1 MYLIYIKKKHN
12 ILQLNIVLDEYCF
25 LVSSRVQNS
34 STRKMPSAQKS
45 SNTKQ
50 LPSIKKSRV
59 GTRQMPS
66 SRKSRSSTRTRLEEF
81 SKVEYP
87 PNSNLIV

>member
-59 GTRQMPS
+59 LDKCRVVEKVDRVLELDSKNFP
-66 SRKSRSSTRTRLEEF
+66 KSSTLLTLT
-81 SKVEYP
+81 
-87 PNSNLIV
+87 